1 MNFNILGLSLKRLA
15 RLEDAYDSF
24 YKLHAI
30 LKNNPEVIY
39 HIADI
44 QEQLEDNSQAQEWY
58 MQVMLRGINS
68 LLGKLES

>member
-1 MNFNILGLSLKRLA
+1 MNLNILGLSLKRLA

-58 MQVMLRGINS
+58 MQVMLRGVNS